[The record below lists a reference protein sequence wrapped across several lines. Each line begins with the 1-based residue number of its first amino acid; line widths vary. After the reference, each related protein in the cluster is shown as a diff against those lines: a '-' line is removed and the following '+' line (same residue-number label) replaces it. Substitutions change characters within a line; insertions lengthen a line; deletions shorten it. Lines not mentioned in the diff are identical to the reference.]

1 MRFTETKVA
10 GAFLIEPEPI
20 ADERGFFART
30 WCREEFADHGLTAE
44 LAQANI
50 SFNHRKGTLRG
61 LHYQA
66 APHAEAK
73 LVRVT
78 RGAIW
83 DLALDLRRDSP
94 TYLAWFGAELSDAN
108 RQMLYVPEGC
118 AHGFLTLT
126 DDAEV
131 AYQMSAPYAPEAA
144 RGVRFDDPAFGI
156 EWPGEVVVINQRDRS
171 YPDVAP

>member
-1 MRFTETKVA
+1 MRFCQTKVD

-94 TYLAWFGAELSDAN
+94 SYLAWFGAELSDAN
-108 RQMLYVPEGC
+108 RHMVYVPEGC

-144 RGVRFDDPAFGI
+144 RGVRFDDHAFGI
-156 EWPGEVVVINQRDRS
+156 EWPGEVVVINERDRT
-171 YPDVAP
+171 YPDFAP